1 MASEPTNP
9 ASDPNQGEPI
19 LPQREPITG
28 ANSVPPTREPD
39 QNPDR
44 PSSVEELP
52 RREGVV
58 SDPDMTGLE
67 ATPY

>member
-1 MASEPTNP
+1 MTSEPTNP
-9 ASDPNQGEPI
+9 APDTTKREPVV
-19 LPQREPITG
+19 PQREPITG
-28 ANSVPPTREPD
+28 TGSVPPTREPD
-39 QNPDR
+39 QNPAR
-44 PSSVEELP
+44 PPQVEEQP

>member
-1 MASEPTNP
+1 MASDPTNP
-9 ASDPNQGEPI
+9 APDPIKREPVV
-19 LPQREPITG
+19 PEREPIAGTG
-28 ANSVPPTREPD
+28 SVPPAREPD
-39 QNPDR
+39 QAPDHA
-44 PSSVEELP
+44 PQVEEPP